1 MSFNVR
7 LTADFQSDG
16 ALIYQDIG
24 LDLLDDEPKI
34 NWKFFDQHK
43 SEMTPD
49 QIADADTVIALTPRV
64 SGATPHR
71 GQRL

>member
-34 NWKFFDQHK
+34 NWKFFDWN
-43 SEMTPD
+43 
-49 QIADADTVIALTPRV
+49 AF
-64 SGATPHR
+64 
-71 GQRL
+71 